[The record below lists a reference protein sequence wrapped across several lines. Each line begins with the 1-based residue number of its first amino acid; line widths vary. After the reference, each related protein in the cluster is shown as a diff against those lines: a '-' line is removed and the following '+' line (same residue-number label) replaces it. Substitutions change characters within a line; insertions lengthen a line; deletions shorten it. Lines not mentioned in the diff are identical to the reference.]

1 MIERILFVQGLRET
15 RKLREA
21 YRTRV
26 NSKIKT
32 GESPRIIFANSD
44 GLDYDNPKTYKNYQE
59 GMTVDQLLDE
69 RLAQDIRNI
78 LQRLGRNVAS
88 LEDVRQF
95 RKTMIGAEQ

>member
-1 MIERILFVQGLRET
+1 MVASSTIQLSWGASASIFLIT
-15 RKLREA
+15 
-21 YRTRV
+21 
-26 NSKIKT
+26 
-32 GESPRIIFANSD
+32 RIIFANSD

-69 RLAQDIRNI
+69 RLAQDIRDI

-88 LEDVRQF
+88 LEEVRQF